1 MREGEWMTASQGVL
15 GNRTLCG
22 SVAHL
27 SVSQERVRKS
37 RILRSLCEG
46 AEKESV
52 RWEGRAGIYYCCI
65 RVFYLILSAECYK
78 VM

>member
-27 SVSQERVRKS
+27 SVSQERVWKS

-46 AEKESV
+46 AEKSLCD
-52 RWEGRAGIYYCCI
+52 GRGGLEYTIAAFAYFI
-65 RVFYLILSAECYK
+65 
-78 VM
+78 